1 MRKFRF
7 NKLVRDKIVD
17 GMRSVGGKPNHRVL
31 NNEEFKIELIR
42 KIQEEAKE
50 FELQPNDDIVE
61 LLADVQEVLDTLRKT
76 FNISPEAVI
85 HKQKE
90 KIEKNGGF
98 ENLDYVGTID
108 CPNDYPWISFYEA
121 NSEKYPEIKD

>member
-61 LLADVQEVLDTLRKT
+61 LLADVQEVLDTLSKSHKPWSIRFGSWIFKL
-76 FNISPEAVI
+76 ILSPNAFPI
-85 HKQKE
+85 
-90 KIEKNGGF
+90 
-98 ENLDYVGTID
+98 
-108 CPNDYPWISFYEA
+108 
-121 NSEKYPEIKD
+121 